1 MQQKPTT
8 TCRTC
13 RLFRAKC
20 KKVAQRGDGVC
31 AAYGPIKKR
40 PTEGGDRG

>member
-13 RLFRAKC
+13 RLFRTKC
-20 KKVAQRGDGVC
+20 KKQTRRGDGVC
-31 AAYGPIKKR
+31 AAYESIKKR
-40 PTEGGDRG
+40 PPEGGDRG